1 MKNKSLRHISHYAI
15 LLILMVTGLIIAAV
29 TGKSTVFHTIILISI
44 AVAYFIW
51 GIIHSALEGE
61 LHSEIVLEYL
71 LFGLLLEAPV
81 AVVAPTRY
89 LLVGQAYDL
98 GLHVTALL
106 LAGIH
111 DRVEIW
117 DQKKWADYTKRIEKQ
132 ADALAEK
139 LGEIGVL

>member
-61 LHSEIVLEYL
+61 LHPEIIFEYL
-71 LFGLLLEAPV
+71 LFAS
-81 AVVAPTRY
+81 
-89 LLVGQAYDL
+89 L
-98 GLHVTALL
+98 GLSLVL
-106 LAGIH
+106 
-111 DRVEIW
+111 
-117 DQKKWADYTKRIEKQ
+117 
-132 ADALAEK
+132 
-139 LGEIGVL
+139 GVLYYL